1 VRALVPEGFMPAQ
14 GELIELCT
22 IHGPRTVMTDP
33 VTGEL
38 VDPDEVQSAPPC
50 PFSLLL
56 SALALPPN
64 QALHVGAAT
73 AVAQP
78 PFRDLLPTTRPSLA
92 LPPARAPPS
101 PHPA

>member
-64 QALHVGAAT
+64 QALHVGTAI

-78 PFRDLLPTTRPSLA
+78 PLRHLLPTTRPSLA

>member
-1 VRALVPEGFMPAQ
+1 MPAQ

-22 IHGPRTVMTDP
+22 IHGPRMVMTDP
-33 VTGEL
+33 LTGEL
-38 VDPDEVQSAPPC
+38 VDPDEAQSAPPC

-64 QALHVGAAT
+64 PALHVGAAIAEVRPPLRDFLVT
-73 AVAQP
+73 A
-78 PFRDLLPTTRPSLA
+78 RPSLA

-101 PHPA
+101 PDPA